1 MSASGNN
8 KSSSWPGKSAKRVFA
23 QTSRPSTTSVAAEKE
38 DVDGRDKPGHDGSK
52 KQRLVRFAAI
62 SLAILFTV
70 AIATGAW
77 INSLGPLPLA
87 QARQVSTTIVDRN
100 GKLLRAYAM
109 ADGRWRLPVDARTA
123 VDPGYLKLLLAY
135 EDRRFYSHGG
145 VDPFALGRAAFQLV
159 TRGHIVSGG
168 STITMQLARLMEP
181 RRERSVYAK
190 LRQMVRALEIERQ
203 LTKDQILDLYLALA
217 PFGGNLEGVRAASI
231 AYFGKEPKRLS
242 LAESALL
249 VALPQSPE
257 TRRLDRY
264 PDIAL
269 AARDRVL
276 DRMVE
281 DGRVR
286 EEDAVQ
292 AKTAPV
298 PRLRRPMPIL
308 APHSADQAMATVK
321 DSDVIRLTL
330 DASLQ
335 KVLEALARDRAIAL
349 GPHVSVAIIAV
360 DNESGDVL
368 ARVGSPDY
376 FDDRRAGQVDMTRA
390 VRSPGSTLKPFIYGL
405 AFEDGFVHPES
416 LIDDRPIRFGT
427 YAPENFD
434 MTFQGTVAVRRAL
447 QQSLNV
453 PAIALLDRVGASRLA
468 SRLKQAGAN
477 LVLPKDEVPGLAMG
491 LGGVGVTLQDLAQ
504 LYSGLA
510 RLGNT
515 RPLREIVGGKD
526 DPRESL
532 RLMDQVAAW
541 QVGNVLMGTP
551 PPENAPHNRIA
562 FKTGTSYGYRDAWSI
577 GFDGRITIGV
587 WVGRPDGAPVPGLV
601 GRTAAAPI
609 LFDAFART
617 GKLPVALPKPPKGAL
632 LANNAKLPLPLRRF
646 RPLGELVR
654 TGGELAP
661 HIQFPLNGSRID
673 VDRSAGGQFSA
684 MPVKVAGG
692 VLPMTMLV
700 NGVSAGEIDGRRQRL
715 VDPPGP
721 GFARLTVIDATG
733 AADTVVI
740 RIQ

>member
-1 MSASGNN
+1 MSRAST
-8 KSSSWPGKSAKRVFA
+8 PC
-23 QTSRPSTTSVAAEKE
+23 AAGCE
-38 DVDGRDKPGHDGSK
+38 DVDGRDKPGHDGVG
-52 KQRLVRFAAI
+52 RRRIVRIAAAAAFAILAI
-62 SLAILFTV
+62 S
-70 AIATGAW
+70 GAFSAW
-77 INSLGPLPLA
+77 VVSLGPLPLA
-87 QARQVSTTIVDRN
+87 QAKEVSTTIVDRN

-109 ADGRWRLPVDARTA
+109 AAGRWRLPVDAKTA
-123 VDPGYLKLLLAY
+123 VDPGYTKLLLAY
-135 EDRRFYSHGG
+135 EDRRFYSHSG
-145 VDPFALGRAAFQLV
+145 VDPLALGRAAFQLV

-190 LRQMVRALEIERQ
+190 LRQMVRALEIEQQ
-203 LTKDQILDLYLALA
+203 LTKDEILDLYLALA
-217 PFGGNLEGVRAASI
+217 PYGGNLEGIRAASI

-242 LAESALL
+242 LPEAALL

-257 TRRLDRY
+257 TRRIDRY
-264 PDIAL
+264 PDAAR

-281 DGRVR
+281 EGLVSRD
-286 EEDAVQ
+286 DAIQ
-292 AKTAPV
+292 AKAALV
-298 PRLRRPMPIL
+298 PGLRRPMPIL
-308 APHSADQAMATVK
+308 APHSSDQAIATVK
-321 DSDVIRLTL
+321 DAPVIHLTL

-335 KVLEALARDRAIAL
+335 KALEALARDRAIAL
-349 GPHVSVAIIAV
+349 GPDISVAILAL

-368 ARVGSPDY
+368 ARVGSPEY
-376 FDDRRAGQVDMTRA
+376 FDERRAGQVDMTRA

-453 PAIALLDRVGASRLA
+453 PAIALLDRVGATRLSSRL
-468 SRLKQAGAN
+468 RQAGAN
-477 LVLPKDEVPGLAMG
+477 LVLPKDEAPGLAMG
-491 LGGVGVTLQDLAQ
+491 LGGVGVTLQDLVQ
-504 LYSGLA
+504 LYGGLA

-515 RPLREIVGGKD
+515 RPLREIVDAKD
-526 DPRESL
+526 DRRESL

-562 FKTGTSYGYRDAWSI
+562 FKTGTSYGYRDAWSV
-577 GFDGRITIGV
+577 GFDGRMTIGV
-587 WVGRPDGAPVPGLV
+587 WVGRPDGAPVLGLA

-617 GKLPVALPKPPKGAL
+617 GKLPVPLPKPPKGAL
-632 LANNAKLPLPLRRF
+632 VASNAKLPLPLRRF
-646 RPLGELVR
+646 RPVGELVR
-654 TGGELAP
+654 TGGEQAP

-673 VDRSAGGQFSA
+673 VDRSADGQLAA

-700 NGVSAGEIDGRRQRL
+700 NGASVGAIDGRRQRL

>member
-1 MSASGNN
+1 MS
-8 KSSSWPGKSAKRVFA
+8 
-23 QTSRPSTTSVAAEKE
+23 EM
-38 DVDGRDKPGHDGSK
+38 
-52 KQRLVRFAAI
+52 
-62 SLAILFTV
+62 V
-70 AIATGAW
+70 AIAPKAHRERRWRRIKLAAAVSAAAGLILTGAFAGW
-77 INSLGPLPLA
+77 VVSLGTLPLE

-109 ADGRWRLPVDARTA
+109 ADGRWRLPVDARTG
-123 VDPGYLKLLLAY
+123 VDPGYIKLLLAY
-135 EDRRFYSHGG
+135 EDRRFRSHAG
-145 VDPFALGRAAFQLV
+145 VDPLALGRAAFQLV

-190 LRQMVRALEIERQ
+190 LRQMVRALQIERQ

-217 PFGGNLEGVRAASI
+217 PYGGNLEGIRAASI

-264 PDIAL
+264 PDVAR

-281 DGRVR
+281 DRRVSA
-286 EEDAVQ
+286 EDAVQ
-292 AKTAPV
+292 AKEVPV
-298 PRLRRPMPIL
+298 PRLRKPMPIL
-308 APHSADQAMATVK
+308 APHSADAALATVK
-321 DSDVIRLTL
+321 DVPVIALTL
-330 DASLQ
+330 DFGLQ
-335 KVLEALARDRAIAL
+335 RNLEALARDRAAAL
-349 GPHVSVAIIAV
+349 GPNISIAILAV

-368 ARVGSPDY
+368 ARIGSPDY
-376 FDDRRAGQVDMTRA
+376 FDDARAGQVDMTRA

-416 LIDDRPIRFGT
+416 LIDDRPIRFGS

-434 MTFQGTVAVRRAL
+434 MTFQGTVPVRKAL
-447 QQSLNV
+447 QMSLNV
-453 PAIALLDRVGASRLA
+453 PAIALLDRVGASRLS

-491 LGGVGVTLQDLAQ
+491 LGGVGVTLQDLVQ

-515 RPLREIVGGKD
+515 RPLREIMNRGQR
-526 DPRESL
+526 DPL
-532 RLMDQVAAW
+532 RLMDQAAAW
-541 QVGNVLMGTP
+541 QVGNVLIGTP
-551 PPENAPHNRIA
+551 PPENGVHNRIA
-562 FKTGTSYGYRDAWSI
+562 FKTGTSYGYRDAWSV
-577 GFDGRITIGV
+577 GFDGHITVGV
-587 WVGRPDGAPVPGLV
+587 WIGRPDGAPVPGLV

-617 GKLPVALPKPPKGAL
+617 GKLPAALPKPPKGAL
-632 LANNAKLPLPLRRF
+632 LASNAKLPLPLRRF

-654 TGGELAP
+654 TGAEQAP

-673 VDRSAGGQFSA
+673 AAGSGNTPFSA

-700 NGVSAGEIDGRRQRL
+700 NGVSAGEIDSRRQRL

-721 GFARLTVIDATG
+721 GFVRLTVIDAVG
-733 AADTVVI
+733 AADTVVV